1 MATPNLDSQV
11 ATALHAWPDMTP
23 LVFVPRTEAEF
34 LHLLEVTQYIANI
47 VRSDETH
54 PLSSLLDVLGSLV
67 EHYEQ
72 EHDPDF

>member
-1 MATPNLDSQV
+1 MAAPDLDSQI
-11 ATALHAWPDMTP
+11 ATVLHVWPDITP
-23 LVFVPRTEAEF
+23 LVFVPRTEQEF
-34 LHLLEVTQYIANI
+34 VRLLEVTKYIANI
-47 VRSDETH
+47 VRNDETH